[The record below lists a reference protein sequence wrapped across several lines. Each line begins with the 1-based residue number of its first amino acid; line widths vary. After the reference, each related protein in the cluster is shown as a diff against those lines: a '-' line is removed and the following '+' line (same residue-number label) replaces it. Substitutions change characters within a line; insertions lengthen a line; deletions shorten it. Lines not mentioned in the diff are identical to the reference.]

1 MLVILAS
8 QHDQPCRELAADW
21 ADDATVLTCADLSV
35 AGWQYRPGG
44 EGGMSVVGGRTTEAR
59 QIDGVLT
66 RLPYVTDDELGGIV
80 PDDRGYVAAEMTA
93 FLAAWLTD
101 LPCPVLNRPTP
112 VCLTGPYLRK
122 EKWIATATR
131 LGIPV
136 ATAYRSVPGLINNG
150 LWPGAITVNVIGR
163 RCIGPADEALYRSA
177 RALAEATAV
186 DILRV
191 RFASGEAD
199 SSFIEADYWVDVTD
213 PEVSAA
219 ILEYFAGAHGR

>member
-1 MLVILAS
+1 MLIILAS
-8 QHDQPCRELAADW
+8 QHDQSCRELAAGW
-21 ADDATVLTCADLSV
+21 PADATLLTCADLSV
-35 AGWQYRPGG
+35 AGWRYRPGG
-44 EGGMSVVGGRTTEAR
+44 EGGTSVLAGRPAEAR

-66 RLPYVTDDELGGIV
+66 RLPYVTESELGGIV
-80 PDDRGYVAAEMTA
+80 PEDRGYVAAEMTA

-122 EKWIATATR
+122 EKWITIATR

-136 ATAYRSVPGLINNG
+136 ATAYRSVPGLVNND
-150 LWPGAITVNVIGR
+150 LWPDAITVNVIGR
-163 RCIGPADEALYRSA
+163 HCIGPADETLYRSA
-177 RALAEATAV
+177 MALADAAAV
-186 DILRV
+186 DLLRV
-191 RFASGEAD
+191 RFASGEAG

-219 ILEYFAGAHGR
+219 ILGYFA